1 MEQSFIEITA
11 EELAM
16 LIGGIYYSSEEDLS
30 DTEDLIKYLEE
41 HPDQSVF
48 LNKN

>member
-1 MEQSFIEITA
+1 MKQSFIEITA

-16 LIGGIYYSSEEDLS
+16 LIGGLYYSSDEDLS
-30 DTEDLIKYLEE
+30 NTEDLLEYLEE
-41 HPDQSVF
+41 HPNESVY

>member
-30 DTEDLIKYLEE
+30 DTVDLIKYLEE

>member
-16 LIGGIYYSSEEDLS
+16 LIGGLYYSSEEDLS

-48 LNKN
+48 LNKG